1 MAQVLKGGA
10 HTHQPLGLR
19 NVALDSGSTAPPV
32 CIVLPLLVYWLC
44 DHVEKQQ
51 IAKGQHLMVVIY
63 GWLSWLLW
71 ENKLNGENSKNNYL
85 AATL

>member
-1 MAQVLKGGA
+1 MLEKMAQVLKGGV

-19 NVALDSGSTAPPV
+19 NVALGSGSTAPPV

-51 IAKGQHLMVVIY
+51 IAKGQDLMVVVPR
-63 GWLSWLLW
+63 LAELVSL
-71 ENKLNGENSKNNYL
+71 GERIKWRKFQE
-85 AATL
+85 